1 MMRMKLSKIIPILLP
16 TVLCL
21 FPSCEYDDMVAA
33 EYYKIDKITS
43 IQSLFE
49 NIARQPE
56 AAGDLINTA
65 ERIAGYS
72 DISELTPVGS
82 YISKDFGYARGACI
96 AACAEAAARQ
106 PEVFDLLLD
115 VAVKFLGAYNS
126 PGITAQINSYSRVRA
141 LSGILDGLARQP
153 EMLVKYN
160 ELCNTLL
167 GVDLT
172 DEI

>member
-1 MMRMKLSKIIPILLP
+1 
-16 TVLCL
+16 
-21 FPSCEYDDMVAA
+21 MVAA

-72 DISELTPVGS
+72 DISELTPVGP